1 MSALNLCM
9 CARVYTVC
17 VCVCACVYS
26 VCVCACVYSVCV
38 CACVYS
44 VCVCVHACA
53 YVINMVWAVAS
64 EYGQLHQ
71 TILHKLQGKIQGDN
85 QKFLDRFKSY
95 LGSQISSLNEVHIY
109 RLQPKPAIKG
119 VFFSHIFVFDCFKS
133 ASPIANGERS
143 RQSAATVLGMWPH

>member
-1 MSALNLCM
+1 MSAYFLVVNCLHLIC
-9 CARVYTVC
+9 VC
-17 VCVCACVYS
+17 VCVCIQC
-26 VCVCACVYSVCV
+26 VCVCVRVCIQCVCV
-38 CACVYS
+38 CVRVYT

-119 VFFSHIFVFDCFKS
+119 VFFSHIFLSSIVS
-133 ASPIANGERS
+133 SQRHRLQMAN
-143 RQSAATVLGMWPH
+143 AADKVLLQC